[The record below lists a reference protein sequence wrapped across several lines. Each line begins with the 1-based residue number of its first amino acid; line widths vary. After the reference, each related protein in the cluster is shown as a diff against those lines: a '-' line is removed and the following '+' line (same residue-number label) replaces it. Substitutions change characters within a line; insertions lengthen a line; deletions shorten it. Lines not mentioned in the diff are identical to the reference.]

1 MTSER
6 KHYPALCP
14 TFSQSRDN
22 QYLPWGQRWMCP
34 VFRILNDRQERLSFL
49 KFAVIARA
57 ISVIARSKSENTL
70 LQKALTAIKAL
81 RAWNF
86 FCSLKGKPPIFWR
99 HPASN
104 ERLKTHS
111 MVGIGSQ
118 NIRNT
123 AWTCKINILEENRP
137 LSTGWS
143 LFQNACFTY
152 QTGRFS
158 VLGFSGLKTVL
169 NSGCRFLK
177 LPISIGYGRSLP
189 RHWWYCPP
197 VL

>member
-1 MTSER
+1 
-6 KHYPALCP
+6 
-14 TFSQSRDN
+14 
-22 QYLPWGQRWMCP
+22 MCP
-34 VFRILNDRQERLSFL
+34 VFRILNDRQKRLSFL
-49 KFAVIARA
+49 KFAVMARA

-86 FCSLKGKPPIFWR
+86 FALLRESPRYSDDI
-99 HPASN
+99 
-104 ERLKTHS
+104 RLLTN
-111 MVGIGSQ
+111 GSKHTSWWELAVK
-118 NIRNT
+118 ISAT
-123 AWTCKINILEENRP
+123 LLEFLTINILEENRP
-137 LSTGWS
+137 LSIGWS
-143 LFQNACFTY
+143 LFQNACFTC

-189 RHWWYCPP
+189 RHW
-197 VL
+197 